1 MRVGQRSHLLALKL
15 GQKQTHEVIMAS
27 TYTGNTGIEK
37 IGSGEQAGTWGTTTN
52 TNFDIIDRALNG
64 VVTLTISGN
73 TTLTTNDGS
82 LSNGH
87 YKVLI
92 LSGSPSGAFDLL
104 FDPNDQQ
111 KWFFVKNS
119 TGQTATIK
127 QGGGSGSTVA
137 VPNGTSTIVFA
148 DGTGANANVNSI
160 PTDLLSDTTPQL
172 GGNLDTNGNGILFG
186 SSKWSIVLDGTDL
199 DFKYNGTTVF
209 KLASSGA
216 VTSADNITA
225 FGSP

>member
-1 MRVGQRSHLLALKL
+1 
-15 GQKQTHEVIMAS
+15 MAS

-73 TTLTTNDGS
+73 TTLTTSDGA

-92 LSGSPSGAFDLL
+92 LSGSPSGAFNLT

-111 KWFFVKNS
+111 KWFLLKTALVK
-119 TGQTATIK
+119 
-127 QGGGSGSTVA
+127 
-137 VPNGTSTIVFA
+137 P
-148 DGTGANANVNSI
+148 
-160 PTDLLSDTTPQL
+160 LL
-172 GGNLDTNGNGILFG
+172 
-186 SSKWSIVLDGTDL
+186 
-199 DFKYNGTTVF
+199 
-209 KLASSGA
+209 
-216 VTSADNITA
+216 
-225 FGSP
+225 

>member
-1 MRVGQRSHLLALKL
+1 
-15 GQKQTHEVIMAS
+15 MAS

-73 TTLTTNDGS
+73 KTLTTGDGA
-82 LSNGH
+82 LSEGH

-92 LSGSPSGAFDLL
+92 LSGTPSGAFDLL

-111 KWFFVKNS
+111 KWFFIKNS

-127 QGGGSGSTVA
+127 QGGGSGSTVT

-172 GGNLDTNGNGILFG
+172 GGNLDTNGNAILFG
-186 SSKWSIVLDGTDL
+186 SSKWS
-199 DFKYNGTTVF
+199 N
-209 KLASSGA
+209 
-216 VTSADNITA
+216 
-225 FGSP
+225 

>member
-1 MRVGQRSHLLALKL
+1 
-15 GQKQTHEVIMAS
+15 MAS

-148 DGTGANANVNSI
+148 DGTGTNANVNSI

-172 GGNLDTNGNGILFG
+172 GGNLDTNGNAILFG

-209 KLASSGA
+209 KLASNGA

>member
-1 MRVGQRSHLLALKL
+1 
-15 GQKQTHEVIMAS
+15 MAS

-92 LSGSPSGAFDLL
+92 LSGTPSGAFDLL

-172 GGNLDTNGNGILFG
+172 GGNLDTNGNAILFG

>member
-1 MRVGQRSHLLALKL
+1 
-15 GQKQTHEVIMAS
+15 MAS

-73 TTLTTNDGS
+73 TTLTTSDGA

-92 LSGSPSGAFDLL
+92 LSGSPSGAFNLT

-172 GGNLDTNGNGILFG
+172 GGNLDTNGNAILFG